1 MQAVRCPSCGAT
13 LDLDNNLMTA
23 KCKFC
28 GSTVTLSPADLGV
41 DQTTVGVLA
50 EMFHGDAAG
59 VFLKKKLEELNMD
72 EYWKHHAQTVTFV
85 TEDDSVVEISY
96 IHNVTVE
103 KTEIFMG
110 RSNVFLLFNAP
121 EEAKHYV
128 DAASSVQLPPD
139 DKHNM
144 KQFLPEIT
152 HQFTLRDR
160 RVLLVITRGRYE
172 YPLVSFRGLPD
183 VHAAWIV
190 SRLENLCCLLQYN
203 HLTVPDLDIR
213 DIYINP
219 ETHQA
224 YLYGGLWRANRIVGA
239 LSSAKTYEAELRSVR
254 KIASEAMGFS
264 EIENAQKAMPE
275 AFYDFLR
282 EKPKDDAFSDFAWWD
297 VSLTLAYGKRV
308 FRDLGLKEST
318 LYSSGT

>member
-13 LDLDNNLMTA
+13 LELDKSLLTST
-23 KCKFC
+23 CKFC

-41 DQTTVGVLA
+41 DQTTAGVLA
-50 EMFHGDAAG
+50 EMLHGDAAG
-59 VFLKKKLEELNMD
+59 VFLKKKLEELNME

-85 TEDDSVVEISY
+85 AEDASVVEISY
-96 IHNVTVE
+96 VHSATVQNS
-103 KTEIFMG
+103 TIFMG
-110 RSNVFLLFNAP
+110 RSNAFLLFADP
-121 EEAKHYV
+121 KDAKNYV
-128 DAASSVQLPPD
+128 DMVSSVQFPSD
-139 DKHNM
+139 DKHDM

-160 RVLLVITRGRYE
+160 RVLIIITRGRYE

-183 VHAAWIV
+183 VHAAWVV

-203 HLTVPDLDIR
+203 QLTVPDLDIR

-254 KIASEAMGFS
+254 RIATEAMGFS
-264 EIENAQKAMPE
+264 EIENARKAMPE
-275 AFYDFLR
+275 AFFEFLN

-318 LYSSGT
+318 LY